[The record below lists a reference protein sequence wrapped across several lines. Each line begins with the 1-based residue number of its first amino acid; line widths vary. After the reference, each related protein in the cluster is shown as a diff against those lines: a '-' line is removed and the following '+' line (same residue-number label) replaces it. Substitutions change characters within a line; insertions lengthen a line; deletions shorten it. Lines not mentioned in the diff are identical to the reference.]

1 MRVRAGGGRGEPGVR
16 RIEHPGCGE
25 GAGLQGGP
33 RDRTSFARD
42 KLSTFFY
49 YYCASMEFIPARV
62 GNRIAGTLVLALIA
76 ILNIIF
82 KSHNGVYSPF

>member
-1 MRVRAGGGRGEPGVR
+1 MEEAAGAGTRGAGGGGASAGGRVS
-16 RIEHPGCGE
+16 GCR
-25 GAGLQGGP
+25 GGP

-62 GNRIAGTLVLALIA
+62 GNRIAATLVLALIA